1 MNPYRPWRIAVFTGT
16 VTVMAAVAAAMIVAL
31 ILAVLAG

>member
-1 MNPYRPWRIAVFTGT
+1 MNPYRPWRVALFTGT
-16 VTVMAAVAAAMIVAL
+16 VTVMVAAVAAVIVVL